1 MSLVGRIKHIIEKWF
16 PDREVLVRS
25 NDSVTQ
31 VHLGRRRQL
40 IVGVV
45 AVFLIVWTVGST
57 GVGYYFS
64 HRLDLREDQLFRS
77 EMAYS
82 ELINRVTESQKKFSE
97 ITSQMEDTHHNLL
110 SMAEKNLKLQARVQ
124 DFSLKL
130 ADSEKEKY
138 RISALRSSM
147 DNQMNALGQQI
158 DGITNRNIAL
168 RDELETVETVM
179 TRVMRE
185 RDQAISRA
193 KSLQG
198 ELAMANQRISDLHTV
213 QKQALER
220 VAEHAGSSIAD
231 LKSVL
236 KMTGVPIKE
245 LTDEGTT
252 SDVKRVLDAGVGG
265 PFVQFDPE
273 TPEDELFMN
282 AALTVGNRMDQLAN
296 LQKVINRM
304 PLGEPTENYYVSS
317 KFGKRK
323 DPFNGKWSF
332 HSGADLAA
340 PMKTPIY
347 ATAPGVVSHAGW
359 TGGYGKMVEIDHGN
373 GLKTRYGH
381 LMKVLVKKG
390 QKVKYQDMVAL
401 MGSTGRSTG
410 SHVHYEVLVNGK
422 QVDPIKFIKAG
433 HYVFK
438 VKQNTDEHK

>member
-1 MSLVGRIKHIIEKWF
+1 MSLVGHFKLIIEKWF
-16 PDREVLVRS
+16 PDREILVRS

-31 VHLGRRRQL
+31 VRLGRRRQL
-40 IVGVV
+40 VVG
-45 AVFLIVWTVGST
+45 AFGALTIVWTVCAT

-64 HRLDLREDQLFRS
+64 HRLSMREEQLFRS

-82 ELINRVTESQKKFSE
+82 ELVNRVAESQKKFSE

-110 SMAEKNLKLQARVQ
+110 NMAEKNLKLQERVQ

-130 ADSEKEKY
+130 ADSEKEKG

-158 DGITNRNIAL
+158 DGLTNRNIAL

-185 RDQAISRA
+185 RDQAITRS
-193 KSLQG
+193 KILQG
-198 ELAMANQRISDLHTV
+198 ELAQAHQRITDLHTV

-220 VAEHAGSSIAD
+220 VAAHAGSSIAD

-245 LTDEGTT
+245 LTGDAMTG
-252 SDVKRVLDAGVGG
+252 DVKRVLDAGVGG
-265 PFVQFDPE
+265 PFIQFEPE

-282 AALTVGNRMDQLAN
+282 AALAVGNRMDQLAS
-296 LQKVINRM
+296 LQKVINRL

-317 KFGKRK
+317 NFGKRK

-332 HSGADLAA
+332 HSGVDLAA

-347 ATAPGVVSHAGW
+347 STAPGVVVHAGW

-390 QKVKYQDMVAL
+390 QKVKYQEVVAL

-410 SHVHYEVLVNGK
+410 SHVHYEVLLHGK
-422 QVDPIKFIKAG
+422 QIDPIKFIKAG
-433 HYVFK
+433 QYVFK
-438 VKQNTDEHK
+438 IKQDTNEHK